1 MVGVRAPL
9 VGLFLVGGACTMS
22 NPAFEVADASGEA
35 GDDDDDRGE
44 DDGSE
49 ATTNATAESE
59 AGSLEGS
66 AGGESAAEAEGG
78 ESEAGSSEGTQ
89 MCPGNIEY
97 DLEVAILDDG
107 LPAMNIDCTV
117 PLVLQG
123 PVVEAGDGF
132 VLFSPC
138 NGCKCGSPVA
148 PIEVQ
153 APGLLPGIEFP
164 NDTCVR
170 IDIDWSIDEACRPVG
185 FVASSDRVQPIR
197 PVSIGGQDVAMLPQ
211 ALGGGSI
218 GLSTVEPCDCPDC
231 CSKSGT
237 AALDFGSGGG
247 PIAEGEEEQIQ
258 GLAGSERTWLV
269 TVHEAHVHEDCSRG
283 IAWTAIVDHT

>member
-35 GDDDDDRGE
+35 GDDDDDDRGD
-44 DDGSE
+44 DDGSD

-66 AGGESAAEAEGG
+66 AGAESAAEVEEG
-78 ESEAGSSEGTQ
+78 ESEGTQ

-97 DLEVAILDDG
+97 DLEIAILDDG
-107 LPAMNIDCTV
+107 VPVTNIDCTV
-117 PLVLQG
+117 PLMLQG
-123 PVVEAGDGF
+123 PVLEAGDGF

-138 NGCKCGSPVA
+138 NGCTCGTPVA

-185 FVASSDRVQPIR
+185 FVASSDRVQPSR
-197 PVSIGGQDVAMLPQ
+197 PVAIGGQDVPTMPQ

-231 CSKSGT
+231 CSKTGT
-237 AALDFGSGGG
+237 AELDFGSGGG
-247 PIAEGEEEQIQ
+247 PIAEGEEGLIQ
-258 GLAGSERTWLV
+258 GLAGSDRTWLV
-269 TVHEAHVHEDCSRG
+269 KVHEAHVHDDCSRG
-283 IAWTAIVDHT
+283 IAWSAIVDHM